1 MSRVMSTNMPPLPQT
16 QSNSTSTNRF
26 VAPLS
31 LRRSLKANRVVPS
44 SSHTS
49 QSPNTSIPPTRKIG
63 TQSTTETIVTCT
75 APLSETIRTHTHP
88 EAPLRTLPNQG
99 TQNGL
104 PGDNLDLPPSRHPGC
119 EQDSVIGAGRLPRTP
134 DDVPTRG
141 ACKQIKTSRI
151 VRTTQ
156 EKIRVLY
163 NSVSRRATS
172 SRVHS
177 LLVHD
182 IGAIIRSHCPMNTC
196 YWRTISS
203 SEKKDLMDEIT
214 TNFEIDSK
222 DSRLTSYVNRLY
234 NGRYREFKA
243 ELSAYYKL
251 QKTHEVALA
260 NPPLE
265 MLDRGVDQWVELCN
279 HFNSD
284 KFKKAS
290 SANIENRSKKKYNHR
305 TGSRPLSYIVEEMA
319 VEGSKFLEVD
329 TFEFAYA
336 GKNKI
341 WTDSAAKAQH
351 DEMLAKADEYLTE
364 RANEQQ
370 LPEDT
375 PLEEIHVDDPDAG
388 LKIMMS
394 VLGVKPGR
402 QIRGLGDGR
411 LRDIDTS
418 SNVRHMEKE
427 LEEERAAR
435 KAADAARTEI
445 EQRMKSRLN
454 IVGKQFNSTLES
466 WYHSMQ
472 QLCRQV
478 PGFILPPFTP
488 LSVEDDAIGDKD
500 NGFDKENNF
509 GEDE

>member
-44 SSHTS
+44 LSHTS

-75 APLSETIRTHTHP
+75 APLSETIRTHTH
-88 EAPLRTLPNQG
+88 RTLPNQG

-104 PGDNLDLPPSRHPGC
+104 PGDNLDRPPSRHPGC

-163 NSVSRRATS
+163 NSVSKRATS

-222 DSRLTSYVNRLY
+222 DSRLTNYVNRLY

-251 QKTHEVALA
+251 RKTHEVALA

-319 VEGSKFLEVD
+319 MEGSKFPEVD

-336 GKNKI
+336 GKNKL

-351 DEMLAKADEYLTE
+351 DEMLAKVDEYLTE

-370 LPEDT
+370 LSQDT
-375 PLEEIHVDDPDAG
+375 PLEEIHVDDPVAG

-435 KAADAARTEI
+435 KAADASRTEI
-445 EQRMKSRLN
+445 EQRMKS
-454 IVGKQFNSTLES
+454 
-466 WYHSMQ
+466 
-472 QLCRQV
+472 RQV

-488 LSVEDDAIGDKD
+488 LSVEDDAIGDED